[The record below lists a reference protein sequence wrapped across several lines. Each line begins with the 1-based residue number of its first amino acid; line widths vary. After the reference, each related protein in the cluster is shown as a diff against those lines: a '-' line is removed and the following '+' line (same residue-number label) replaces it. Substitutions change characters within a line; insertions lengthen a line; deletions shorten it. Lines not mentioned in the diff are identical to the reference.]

1 MTVTQ
6 SQSKVPASINNVAVG
21 RYLNDGT
28 AAEFTITTGFKPR
41 YVQVV
46 NVGATGLA
54 KLEWFEGMTDGT
66 ALLTIT
72 NGTMSVSTDGIEILS
87 NGFTVEINTDVN
99 ITNEQLS
106 WMAIG

>member
-1 MTVTQ
+1 MTVT
-6 SQSKVPASINNVAVG
+6 STQSKVPASVNNVAVG
-21 RYLNDGT
+21 RYLDTGA

-41 YVQVV
+41 YVKIF

-54 KLEWFEGMTDGT
+54 SMEWFEGMTDGT
-66 ALLTIT
+66 CVLTVT
-72 NGTMSVSTDGIEILS
+72 NGTISISTDGIEILA